1 MKNNNNLQSI
11 VVLESTASTL
21 LAGVAATYCSHAEL
35 FQPSSINKAHEVI
48 KKQQPDLAVID
59 MDVVDGKIPE
69 FLKSLKTSSP
79 KTTCIVASHIEEDK
93 EIFIALK
100 SGAKGYLLKDKE
112 EDQILKHLTNI
123 LDGQPTVAPAIA
135 YQMLGYFHQQPNF
148 DNQET
153 LSDRESEILKL
164 IASGYKRAA
173 AAEKLNITLNTV
185 ATHLKAIYSKLNIN
199 SRAEATLEAI
209 RRGLISK

>member
-1 MKNNNNLQSI
+1 MKNNNLKSI
-11 VVLESTASTL
+11 VVLEGASGSP
-21 LAGVAATYCSHAEL
+21 LASLAASHYNQAEL
-35 FQPSSINKAHEVI
+35 LQVNSINTALKSI
-48 KKQQPDLAVID
+48 KKNKPDLAIID
-59 MDVVDGKIPE
+59 LEVVNGEAPN
-69 FLKSLKTSSP
+69 FLKSIKSSSP
-79 KTTCIVASHIEEDK
+79 ETTCIVASYIEEDK
-93 EIFIALK
+93 EIFHALK
-100 SGAKGYLLKDKE
+100 AGAKGYLLKDKE
-112 EDQILKHLTNI
+112 EDQILKHLVNI
-123 LDGQPTVAPAIA
+123 IDGQPTVAPAIA

-148 DNQET
+148 ENQEK